1 MRTAKQLDLTLC
13 PKCHKLNR
21 LKAEPQQCS
30 RCNGLFYQRKR
41 NSLQYTL
48 AWNLAALLAFIPA
61 NLYPIMIVYQLGI
74 GDEATILSGIG
85 EFIDHGL
92 YPIAVIIFTASIIV
106 PLLKIIGL
114 FVLVYKVHT
123 GIRLKPD
130 KHSKFYHALEV
141 LGPWSML
148 DVFVVALMVTVVE
161 LGFVTSVAAGPAI
174 NYFTITVIF
183 TMFAA
188 NSFDPRLLWDKKADS
203 KTARQTPLLSIDSPD
218 DIPGTLPEKRDRND
232 R

>member
-1 MRTAKQLDLTLC
+1 MNTAKSKGLALC
-13 PKCHKLNR
+13 PKCHKLNS
-21 LKAEPQQCS
+21 LQAEPQQCS
-30 RCNGLFYQRKR
+30 RCHGMFYQRKH

-48 AWNLAALLAFIPA
+48 AWNVAALIAFIPA

-74 GDEATILSGIG
+74 PSDATILSGIG

-92 YPIAVIIFTASIIV
+92 YPIAIIIFTASIIV
-106 PLLKIIGL
+106 PLIKIIGL
-114 FVLVYKVHT
+114 FVLVYKAHT
-123 GIRLKPD
+123 GIRLKPN
-130 KHSKFYHALEV
+130 KHSKIYHILEF

-161 LGFVTSVAAGPAI
+161 LGSVTSVAAGPAI

-188 NSFDPRLLWDKKADS
+188 NSFDPRLLWDKKADK
-203 KTARQTPLLSIDSPD
+203 KTIEQALLPSDKLLENLL
-218 DIPGTLPEKRDRND
+218 GTLPEEKGQK
-232 R
+232 